1 MWWRDGMMGWGW
13 GGGMFGMGIL
23 FWIVL
28 ILVIAA
34 LVKYLF
40 FGNTRK

>member
-1 MWWRDGMMGWGW
+1 MWHDATMGWGW
-13 GGGMFGMGIL
+13 GGSVFGMGIL
-23 FWIVL
+23 FWVVL

-40 FGNTRK
+40 SNMRK